1 MRSRSMERPPVW
13 IPGGVAEGRRRRAA
27 GRGLRIAAVVVGG
40 AAIGG
45 AILVQPVVAAGAVLA
60 GATVAVA
67 LAWPGRFPLWTL
79 AFLGLVLAGYAML
92 GRGFAHLGRTPIYV
106 GELALGLVLLG
117 AVMSGGTSRALR
129 SSVVWILL
137 AFMAWGA
144 VGTLPYLDVYGF
156 AALRDAALWGYGIFA
171 VAVAALL
178 LGTGAWRGVSEA
190 YGRWLPWLLAWL
202 PIGYPVTVL
211 LAERIP
217 RLPGGVAILEIKPGD
232 VAVHLAG
239 AGAFLL
245 LGLHA
250 PGRSGRRT
258 GLEWVGWTAWFVALF
273 LAASQNRGG
282 MVAVVTALA
291 FLFALRPSARWIRPV
306 LVGTLLL
313 GAAVALDLRLDTGG
327 RREASARQLAA
338 NVTSVVGG
346 ETGRGNLESTIE
358 WRMSWWGDI
367 VGYTFAGPHFWTGKG
382 FGVNLADD
390 DGYQTK
396 ADHSLRS
403 PHNGHLTVL
412 ARAGVPGLVLWILL
426 QGAFGAS
433 LLAAYARAR
442 RVGRD
447 DWARFDLWILTF
459 WTAGLVNAAFDVF
472 LEGPQGGIWF
482 WCVIGVGI
490 AALEAQRRDP
500 ATAPSPLGEIA

>member
-1 MRSRSMERPPVW
+1 MRSGWMERPPVW
-13 IPGGVAEGRRRRAA
+13 IRGGVVEVPRRRTF
-27 GRGLRIAAVVVGG
+27 GRGLGIAAVVAGG
-40 AAIGG
+40 AAIAG
-45 AILVQPVVAAGAVLA
+45 AIVVQPVVAAGAVLI
-60 GATVAVA
+60 GTTVAVA

-79 AFLGLVLAGYAML
+79 ALLGLVLVGYAML
-92 GRGFAHLGRTPIYV
+92 GRGFAHVGRTPVYV
-106 GELALGLVLLG
+106 GELAMGLVLLG
-117 AVMSGGTSRALR
+117 AVVSGGARRALR
-129 SSVVWILL
+129 SPVVWILL
-137 AFMAWGA
+137 AYMAWGA
-144 VGTLPYLDVYGF
+144 ASTLPYLDVYGF
-156 AALRDAALWGYGIFA
+156 VALRDAALWGYGIFA

-178 LGTGAWRGVSEA
+178 LGTGAWRRVSEA

-202 PIGYPVTVL
+202 PIGYPAAVL

-250 PGRSGRRT
+250 PGRSDRRMA
-258 GLEWVGWTAWFVALF
+258 LEWVGWVAWFVALF

-291 FLFALRPSARWIRPV
+291 LLFALRPSARWIRPI
-306 LVGTLLL
+306 LMGTLLL
-313 GAAVALDLRLDTGG
+313 GAAVALDLRLETGD

-346 ETGRGNLESTIE
+346 ETERGNLESTIE

-367 VGYTFAGPHFWTGKG
+367 AGYTLAGPHFWTGKG

-412 ARAGVPGLVLWILL
+412 ARSGVPGLALWVLL

-442 RVGRD
+442 RAGRD

-459 WTAGLVNAAFDVF
+459 WTACLVNATFDVF

-482 WCVIGVGI
+482 WSVVGVGI
-490 AALEAQRRDP
+490 AALEAQRRNP
-500 ATAPSPLGEIA
+500 AMAPSPLGNVA